1 MQAKDVMTAPV
12 VTVSPAALVRDIAQ
26 LVLDRRI
33 SGVPVMDGRRLA
45 GIVSESDLLH
55 RHEIGTERP
64 PDTGG
69 WWRRLVGRNPLPAMY
84 VKSHGQRARDVMTR
98 KVVWVPEDASLSRI
112 ADLLAARRI
121 RRVPVLR
128 GDRLVGIVTRA
139 DLVRAVRARCGRVA
153 APQRPSDDD
162 IRNAL
167 LKELEQQ
174 PWWRASLSVVYV
186 TEGVVCFRGFVDSEA
201 ERHAARVA
209 AENVPGVRAVQ
220 DRRSRSADWT
230 PMV

>member
-1 MQAKDVMTAPV
+1 MQARHVMTSPV
-12 VTVSPAALVRDIAQ
+12 ITISPTFLVRDVAQ

-33 SGVPVMDGRRLA
+33 SGVPVMEGQRLA

-55 RHEIGTERP
+55 RHEIGTERAAAP
-64 PDTGG
+64 GG
-69 WWRRLVGRNPLPAMY
+69 WWRRFVGRNPLPAMY
-84 VKSHGQRARDVMTR
+84 VKSHGKRARDVMTR
-98 KVVWVPEDASLSRI
+98 NVVWVPEDASLCRI

-121 RRVPVLR
+121 RRVPVMR
-128 GDRLVGIVTRA
+128 DGRLVGIVTRA
-139 DLVRAVRARCGRVA
+139 DLVRALRARSDTPA
-153 APQRPSDDD
+153 ARPRLNDDD

-167 LKELEQQ
+167 LRELEQQ

-186 TEGVVCFRGFVDSEA
+186 DAGVVCFRGFVDSEA
-201 ERHAARVA
+201 ERHAARIA

-220 DRRSRSADWT
+220 DRRTNSADWT